1 MKIDK
6 IVSVV
11 GFYIKLFIVIYGCT
25 MVTSAIF
32 MLIYKTESLSIRF
45 IFNAMLFS
53 IAATIPTV
61 VEINIEEKSEKEI
74 FIRRIIHLILN
85 ELILLPL
92 GYRFEM
98 WYNLKTGIL
107 MAAAILLVTFVVR
120 LVILGKDALMSSK
133 INSKLKEFQDEA
145 EVYNR

>member
-6 IVSVV
+6 IVNVV
-11 GFYIKLFIVIYGCT
+11 GFYIKLFIVIYGFT

-32 MLIYKTESLSIRF
+32 MLIYRTEYLSIRF

-53 IAATIPTV
+53 IAAIIPTV
-61 VEINIEEKSEKEI
+61 VEINIEDKSEKEI

-85 ELILLPL
+85 ELVLLPL

-98 WYNLKTGIL
+98 WYNLKNGIL
-107 MAAAILLVTFVVR
+107 MAMTILLVTFGVS
-120 LVILGKDALMSSK
+120 LVIYGRDALMSSK
-133 INSKLKEFQDEA
+133 INSKLKEFQDEVEA
-145 EVYNR
+145 

>member
-6 IVSVV
+6 IASII
-11 GFYIKLFIVIYGCT
+11 GFYIKLFIVIYGFT

-32 MLIYKTESLSIRF
+32 MLIYRAETVSLRF

-53 IAATIPTV
+53 IAAILPTV
-61 VEINIEEKSEKEI
+61 VEINIEDKSEKEI

-85 ELILLPL
+85 EVVLLPV
-92 GYRFEM
+92 GYKFEM

-107 MAAAILLVTFVVR
+107 MAVAILLVTFGVS
-120 LVILGKDALMSSK
+120 LVIFGRDALMASK
-133 INSKLKEFQDEA
+133 INSKLKKFQDKV
-145 EVYNR
+145 EV